1 MNLYTEQVL
10 RRRRRIIGVITAFFI
25 IIQLLWIFVPVIFA
39 VLWSLVDPDH
49 PWSYPDAFPKVLSL
63 AQWKYVFDYTNI
75 LRALATSYSI
85 APLATLLAFVLS
97 LPTAYAI
104 GRKNFMGKQV
114 VSNLILLP
122 IILPG
127 MVVALFLS
135 RVFSILGLSQTY
147 GGLVIGH
154 CLMGMPFM
162 LKILIT
168 SFASIPQD
176 VIDAAE
182 NLGANTWEKIKNVFI
197 PMVLPGLFAGSIF
210 TFITSL
216 EEFNLTFVIGTP
228 TFETVPTILYSF
240 LGYHFIRT
248 NAAVVSLILM
258 VPNIIMLLIAERM
271 MKTDYL
277 SASLGKM

>member
-1 MNLYTEQVL
+1 MNPVTEKILKKRRLLYSL
-10 RRRRRIIGVITAFFI
+10 LTAFFI
-25 IIQLLWIFVPVIFA
+25 AVQLLWVFTPVVFA

-63 AQWKYVFDYTNI
+63 AQWQYVFKYTNI
-75 LRALATSYSI
+75 LRALATSYTL
-85 APLATLLAFVLS
+85 APLASILAFFLS
-97 LPTAYAI
+97 LPTAYAL
-104 GRKNFMGKQV
+104 GRKNFAGKNI
-114 VSNLILLP
+114 VSSFILLP

-135 RVFSILGLSQTY
+135 RVFTVFGLSQTY
-147 GGLVIGH
+147 PGLVIGH
-154 CLMGMPFM
+154 CLMGIPFM
-162 LKILIT
+162 IRILST

-182 NLGANTWEKIKNVFI
+182 NLGAGTWEKIRYVFI
-197 PMVLPGLFAGSIF
+197 PMVLPGLFAGTIF

-216 EEFNLTFVIGTP
+216 EEFNLTFIIGTP

-258 VPNIIMLLIAERM
+258 VPNILMLILAERL